1 MAFLTKSSLTFCT
14 LNLLRLLSV
23 VAILLALSGEIVTM
37 VSDLKGVEAAK
48 STSTTSTTSSTT
60 TSTSTSTATTKLIRR
75 ELSPAPPVLASE
87 GSLSLSSPTAMATLV
102 RGKHLK
108 REVRT
113 SSSETS
119 TTVMTASARTSTPTT
134 SAAASAETSS
144 CAYIGETSVPKQVG
158 GILFSTLERIFC
170 AIILIFALLAEI
182 PPHSRF
188 TQRFWTYCF
197 PPFGE
202 SFGTGVLGVV
212 QVFVGRSALSHSNQQ
227 FPLVAFWF
235 LFVVGFLN
243 ILFGLAFGAS
253 LKSLRSIFPSP
264 SSPSPPS
271 GLKSLRMNAAPH
283 AGAPSS
289 YFAFEG
295 EGPATP
301 APVASKSKKER
312 KPIVISPPM
321 SQTNAPPVYQ
331 GQAREE

>member
-14 LNLLRLLSV
+14 LNFLRLLSV

-37 VSDLKGVEAAK
+37 VSDLKGVEATK
-48 STSTTSTTSSTT
+48 STSTTSSTT
-60 TSTSTSTATTKLIRR
+60 TSASTSTATTKLIRR
-75 ELSPAPPVLASE
+75 ELSPAPSFLASE

-102 RGKHLK
+102 RRKHLK

-119 TTVMTASARTSTPTT
+119 TTVMTASARASTPTT

-170 AIILIFALLAEI
+170 ALILIFALLAEI

-212 QVFVGRSALSHSNQQ
+212 QVFVGCSALSHSNQQ

-235 LFVVGFLN
+235 LFIVGFLN

-264 SSPSPPS
+264 SSPSQPS

-295 EGPATP
+295 EGPAPP

-312 KPIVISPPM
+312 KPVVISPPM
-321 SQTNAPPVYQ
+321 SQAPAPPVYQ
-331 GQAREE
+331 GQGREE